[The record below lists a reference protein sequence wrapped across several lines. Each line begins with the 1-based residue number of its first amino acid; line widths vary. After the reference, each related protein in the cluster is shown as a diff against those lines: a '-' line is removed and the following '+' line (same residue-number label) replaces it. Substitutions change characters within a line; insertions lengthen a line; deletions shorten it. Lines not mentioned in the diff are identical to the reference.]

1 MEDSSRGNKSG
12 DGEEEFRILDVD
24 DDLEIVERAAAILLF
39 WPEMEEAAMATRR
52 ERVGLIV

>member
-1 MEDSSRGNKSG
+1 VEDSSGRGNSNG
-12 DGEEEFRILDVD
+12 DGAEEFRILDVD
-24 DDLEIVERAAAILLF
+24 EHLEIVERAAAKLL